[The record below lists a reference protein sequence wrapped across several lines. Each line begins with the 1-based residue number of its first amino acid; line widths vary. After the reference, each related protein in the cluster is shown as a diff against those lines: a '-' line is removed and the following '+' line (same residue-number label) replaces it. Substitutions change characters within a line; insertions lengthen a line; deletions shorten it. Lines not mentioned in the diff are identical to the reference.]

1 MKTAAAS
8 VLVALVLS
16 ATGCAQIPP
25 PGHPGRM
32 AGPGPRGG
40 MPMATEQQMQKMQ
53 DEMRRIRAT
62 TDPAERRRLMD
73 EHMKSMQQ
81 MMPMMSQMGGM
92 GAMGGMGGGP
102 GPGPGNPEQRMQM
115 MEMRM
120 DMMHKMMDQMLQ
132 HESEAEK
139 K

>member
-1 MKTAAAS
+1 MKTAIAS
-8 VLVALVLS
+8 VAIVLMLS
-16 ATGCAQIPP
+16 ATGCAQVPP
-25 PGHPGRM
+25 ARHAGPM
-32 AGPGPRGG
+32 AAGPGPRGG

-62 TDPAERRRLMD
+62 TDPVERRRLMD

-81 MMPMMSQMGGM
+81 MMPMMSGMTGM
-92 GAMGGMGGGP
+92 GRGP
-102 GPGPGNPEQRMQM
+102 AQGNPDQRMQM

-120 DMMHKMMDQMLQ
+120 DMMHQMMEQMLQ
-132 HESEAEK
+132 HESEAQK